1 MDAPTLDA
9 STKIVEGTQSYS
21 DDRVPISARK
31 ITAALCWIER
41 LAANWKELAAIL
53 PKNL

>member
-1 MDAPTLDA
+1 MDAPALDA
-9 STKIVEGTQSYS
+9 STKIVEGIHPYS

-31 ITAALCWIER
+31 IAAALCWIER
-41 LAANWKELAAIL
+41 PAANWQELAAIL